1 MQKLLKNLQVHSPNN
16 STFLHKKSKHLY
28 AKKKKKKK
36 KGGDYL
42 YSKIV
47 APISLQV

>member
-36 KGGDYL
+36 GGDYL